1 MKSYGAKSLENEIKL
16 VVNSLSTASCFHFLK
31 KKGKKKLWVDSVKL
45 IVINSSAFWFE
56 GDHLNT

>member
-31 KKGKKKLWVDSVKL
+31 KKRKKETLSGQCET
-45 IVINSSAFWFE
+45 NSY
-56 GDHLNT
+56 